1 MGNMESP
8 VAKPIRWKAFA
19 LETWRW
25 LRWMLLPFPVL
36 LVFRMLYGYLS
47 PEAVQ
52 MAYGPDLGA
61 VSQSVDGSDGY
72 FFSTRKNY
80 ASEKWGGKK
89 YDPPAPPAAN
99 QQPGASDKQKYE
111 KVARLQA
118 ETRTFPE
125 DEKKVRQ
132 LVVQFEGV
140 IQQEH
145 RLGVKVGNRSIF
157 FAIGIPPQRF
167 DTFLVL
173 AQKIGKP
180 FLLDVTKTDK
190 TTEYRTLLARRQ
202 TLEKTRAALVELKN
216 KGGRIEEY
224 IQLENQIKAA
234 EDSLQ
239 TLGVAL
245 GDFDAEL
252 EFCTVRYKLTEDPQ
266 NEKTGISFLHRLKRA
281 IEWTTEIYLQLA
293 GILLLLTVA
302 IRVGLSAW
310 IVTQR
315 LHL

>member
-1 MGNMESP
+1 MERP
-8 VAKPIRWKAFA
+8 VAQPISRKALA

-25 LRWMLLPFPVL
+25 LRWALLPFPVL
-36 LVFRMLYGYLS
+36 LVFRLLYGYVS
-47 PEAVQ
+47 PEAIQPEYVQ
-52 MAYGPDLGA
+52 DLA
-61 VSQSVDGSDGY
+61 TVSQSADGGDGY

-80 ASEKWGGKK
+80 ASEKWGSKK
-89 YDPPAPPAAN
+89 FEASAPPTGT
-99 QQPGASDKQKYE
+99 QQPSPTDKQKYE
-111 KVARLQA
+111 KVARLHA
-118 ETRTFPE
+118 ETQTFQE
-125 DEKKVRQ
+125 DEKKVRR

-145 RLGVKVGNRSIF
+145 RLGVKVGSRSIF

-173 AQKIGKP
+173 AQQIGKP
-180 FLLDVTKTDK
+180 FLLDITKTDK
-190 TTEYRTLLARRQ
+190 TTEYKTLLARRQ
-202 TLEKTRAALVELKN
+202 TLEKTRTALVELKN

-245 GDFDAEL
+245 GDFDSEL

-266 NEKTGISFLHRLKRA
+266 KEKVSISFLHRLKRA
-281 IEWTTEIYLQLA
+281 VEWTTEIYLQLA
-293 GILLLLTVA
+293 IITLVLVIA